1 MKNINMYFPYALTDI
16 PVISNL
22 RVGYNLMD
30 HIGMGGLTF
39 LINET
44 VSLKTERLINN
55 KDLGDYLN
63 NHHGPLSIPGGCEV
77 NDT

>member
-1 MKNINMYFPYALTDI
+1 MYFPYALTDI